1 MNRSRSD
8 LKVGLFVLVCLGV
21 LAALLLQFS
30 KGAGAWFGSTYTI
43 ILRASNVGGL
53 RAQAGVLMSGVKVGS
68 VAKTLLA
75 PEGTNVTIYLT
86 IYTQYTIRNDARFVI
101 EQSGFLGDQFVAV
114 YPGKNEGE
122 PLKAPNNVAHA
133 QEPFNLQEVA
143 RSAAGFIQRV
153 DETVKKINDAINDV
167 RRLVLNEQTLT
178 NLSFTIGTFRQVSE
192 DALATVDNINLLVKT
207 NGAPASTAVSNL
219 VVFSDQ
225 LNTLGETARG
235 ILTNNGPQ
243 IDKAIQNAVS
253 ATATLTNLLNEVQ
266 GGHGL
271 LGNLVK
277 NDQLATDVS
286 LLTSNLTVTSSNLNR
301 FGLWHIIRAPKQP
314 RTNEPPAA
322 LKYPG
327 RNPFD

>member
-1 MNRSRSD
+1 MSKSRSD

-21 LAALLLQFS
+21 LAVLLLQFS
-30 KGAGAWFGSTYTI
+30 KGASSLFRSTYTV
-43 ILRASNVGGL
+43 ILRSRNVGGL
-53 RAQAGVLMSGVKVGS
+53 KARAQVLMSGVQVGS
-68 VAKTLLA
+68 VAKTLLG

-86 IYTQYTIRNDARFVI
+86 IFSEYTIRNDARFVI
-101 EQSGFLGDQFVAV
+101 EQSGFLGDQYVAV
-114 YPGKNEGE
+114 YPEQNQGA
-122 PLKAPNNVAHA
+122 PLRAPNNTASA

-153 DETVKKINDAINDV
+153 DETVKKLNDAINDV

-192 DALATVDNINLLVKT
+192 DALGTVQNINLLVKT
-207 NGAPASTAVSNL
+207 NGIPASTAISNL

-225 LNTLGETARG
+225 LNTFAGTAQG

-243 IDKAIQNAVS
+243 INVAVQNVVT
-253 ATATLTNLLNEVQ
+253 ATASLTNLLNEVQ
-266 GGHGL
+266 TGHGL

-277 NDQLATDVS
+277 NDELSTDVS
-286 LLTSNLTVTSSNLNR
+286 LLASNLMVTSSNLNR
-301 FGLWHIIRAPKQP
+301 FGLWRIIRAPRQP
-314 RTNEPPAA
+314 RTNEPSATQ
-322 LKYPG
+322 KYPG

>member
-8 LKVGLFVLVCLGV
+8 LKVGLFVLICLGV

-30 KGAGAWFGSTYTI
+30 KGTGTLFHSTYTV
-43 ILRASNVGGL
+43 ILRTSNVGGL
-53 RAQAGVLMSGVKVGS
+53 KARAQVLMSGVQVGT
-68 VAKTLLA
+68 VAKTLLG

-86 IYTQYTIRNDARFVI
+86 IYSEYTIRNDARFVI
-101 EQSGFLGDQFVAV
+101 EQSGFLGDPYVGV
-114 YPGKNEGE
+114 YPEQNQGA
-122 PLKAPNNVAHA
+122 PLKAPNNIANA
-133 QEPFNLQEVA
+133 QEPFNLQDVA
-143 RSAAGFIQRV
+143 RSAAGFIKRV
-153 DETVKKINDAINDV
+153 DETVKRVNDAINDV

-192 DALATVDNINLLVKT
+192 DALATVDNINLLVRT
-207 NGAPASTAVSNL
+207 NGTPASTAVSNL

-225 LNTLGETARG
+225 LNALGETARG

-243 IDKAIQNAVS
+243 IDTAIQNAVS

-266 GGHGL
+266 AGHGL

-314 RTNEPPAA
+314 RTNEPPAT